1 MGRSRFEGNL
11 SDGVTLSGAHGTLV
25 NVMAETDFGMDEFAM
40 VAEATRKFAT
50 EAAPVMIGAVLN
62 ESSENEC
69 STH

>member
-11 SDGVTLSGAHGTLV
+11 SDGVTLSGAHGILV
-25 NVMAETDFGMDEFAM
+25 NVMVGTDFGMDE
-40 VAEATRKFAT
+40 FAT

-69 STH
+69 STN